1 MIFINYFYDK
11 LKNLFQQVFLFISI
25 LFCFNSYSQEQ
36 NLRFLEIHDD
46 ARINALGGNN
56 ISSYNKNPYFFL
68 NPSFIGGKKIS
79 VNYLKYILD
88 INSSSILYSDSID
101 YIGKFGVGIKYFSH
115 GKFKR
120 FDNHGNYTGDFYP
133 KEYLINFG
141 KSYKFSNISIGTN
154 IKFFNSKLYDE
165 SYSGFLIDV
174 GMNYI
179 PYKINNLTLAL
190 VLSNY
195 GFLITNNHTDLPSN
209 IKFGLTFKPEYMPL
223 RFSFTF
229 YQPQKNNFI
238 SQNVSLGIEVLFSKY
253 FNILVGYNH
262 RNNKSFKLSTEK
274 LRGISY
280 GLELTLKRINLNY
293 SRLIL
298 NSISNSNNISVNYN
312 LKKN

>member
-1 MIFINYFYDK
+1 MIFINYLYDK
-11 LKNLFQQVFLFISI
+11 LIYIFQRIFLFILI
-25 LFCFNSYSQEQ
+25 LSSLSAYSQEQ

-56 ISSYNKNPYFFL
+56 ISSYNNNPYFFL
-68 NPSFIGGKKIS
+68 NPSFVGEKKIS
-79 VNYLKYILD
+79 INYLKYILD
-88 INSSSILYSDSID
+88 INSSSILYSDSIK

-115 GKFKR
+115 GKFR
-120 FDNHGNYTGDFYP
+120 GFDKQGNYTGDFFP

-141 KSYKFSNISIGTN
+141 KSYRVSNITIGTN

-165 SYSGFLIDV
+165 SYSGFLVDV
-174 GMNYI
+174 GMIYI
-179 PYKINNLTLAL
+179 PEKIKNLTLAL

-195 GFLITNNHTDLPSN
+195 GFLLTNNHTDLPSN
-209 IKFGLTFKPEYMPL
+209 IKIGLTFKPEYMPL

-238 SQNVSLGIEVLFSKY
+238 SQNISLGIEVLLSKY

-262 RNNKSFKLSTEK
+262 RNNKSFKLNNDK
-274 LRGISY
+274 LRGLSY

-298 NSISNSNNISVNYN
+298 NSISNSNNISINYN

>member
-1 MIFINYFYDK
+1 MIFINYLYDK
-11 LKNLFQQVFLFISI
+11 LIYIFQRIFLFILI
-25 LFCFNSYSQEQ
+25 LSSLSAYSQEQ

-56 ISSYNKNPYFFL
+56 ISSYNNNPYFFL
-68 NPSFIGGKKIS
+68 NPSFVGEKKIS
-79 VNYLKYILD
+79 INYLKYILD
-88 INSSSILYSDSID
+88 INSSSILYSDSIK

-115 GKFKR
+115 GKFR
-120 FDNHGNYTGDFYP
+120 GFDNQGNYTGDFFP

-141 KSYKFSNISIGTN
+141 KSYRVSNITIGTN

-165 SYSGFLIDV
+165 SYSGFLVDV
-174 GMNYI
+174 GMIYI
-179 PYKINNLTLAL
+179 PEKIKNLTLAL

-195 GFLITNNHTDLPSN
+195 GFLLTNNHTDLPSN
-209 IKFGLTFKPEYMPL
+209 IKIGLTFKPEYMPL

-238 SQNVSLGIEVLFSKY
+238 SQNISLGIEVLFSKY

-262 RNNKSFKLSTEK
+262 INNKSFKLNNDK
-274 LRGISY
+274 LRGLSY

-298 NSISNSNNISVNYN
+298 NSISNSNNISINYN

>member
-1 MIFINYFYDK
+1 MIFINYLYDK
-11 LKNLFQQVFLFISI
+11 LKIFFQQSFLFISI
-25 LFCFNSYSQEQ
+25 LFCFSAYSQEQ
-36 NLRFLEIHDD
+36 SLRFLEIHDD

-56 ISSYNKNPYFFL
+56 ISSHKRNPYFFL
-68 NPSFIGGKKIS
+68 NPSFIGEKKIS
-79 VNYLKYILD
+79 INYLKYILD
-88 INSSSILYSDSID
+88 INSSSILYSDSIN
-101 YIGKFGVGIKYFSH
+101 YIGKFGIGIKYFSH
-115 GKFKR
+115 GKFKG
-120 FDNHGNYTGDFYP
+120 FDNQGNYTGDFYP
-133 KEYLINFG
+133 KEYLINLG
-141 KSYKFSNISIGTN
+141 KSYSFSNVSVGTN

-165 SYSGFLIDV
+165 SYSGFLIDI

-179 PYKINNLTLAL
+179 PNNIKNLTLAL

-195 GFLITNNHTDLPSN
+195 GFLITNNYSDIPSN
-209 IKFGLTFKPEYMPL
+209 IKFGLTFKPEYMPV

-238 SQNVSLGIEVLFSKY
+238 SQNISFGSEILISKY
-253 FNILVGYNH
+253 FNILIGYNH
-262 RNNKSFKLSTEK
+262 RNNKSFRLNTEK

-298 NSISNSNNISVNYN
+298 NSISNSNNISINYN

>member
-1 MIFINYFYDK
+1 MIFINYLYDK
-11 LKNLFQQVFLFISI
+11 LIYIFQRIFLFILI
-25 LFCFNSYSQEQ
+25 LSSLSAYSQEQ

-56 ISSYNKNPYFFL
+56 ISSYNNNPYFFL
-68 NPSFIGGKKIS
+68 NPSFVGEKKIS
-79 VNYLKYILD
+79 INYLKYILD
-88 INSSSILYSDSID
+88 INSSSILYSDSIK

-115 GKFKR
+115 GKFR
-120 FDNHGNYTGDFYP
+120 GFDKQGNYTGDFFP

-141 KSYKFSNISIGTN
+141 KSYRVSNITIGTN

-165 SYSGFLIDV
+165 SYSGFLVDV
-174 GMNYI
+174 GMIYI
-179 PYKINNLTLAL
+179 PEKIKNLTLAL

-195 GFLITNNHTDLPSN
+195 GFLLTNNHTDLPSN
-209 IKFGLTFKPEYMPL
+209 IKIGLTLPL

-238 SQNVSLGIEVLFSKY
+238 SQNISLGIEVLLSKY

-262 RNNKSFKLSTEK
+262 RNNKSFKLNNDK
-274 LRGISY
+274 LRGLSY

-298 NSISNSNNISVNYN
+298 NSISNSNNISINYN

>member
-1 MIFINYFYDK
+1 MIFINYLYDK
-11 LKNLFQQVFLFISI
+11 LIYIFQRIFLLI
-25 LFCFNSYSQEQ
+25 LILSSLSAYSQEQ

-56 ISSYNKNPYFFL
+56 ISSYNNNPYFFL
-68 NPSFIGGKKIS
+68 NPSFVGEKKIS
-79 VNYLKYILD
+79 IYYLKYILD
-88 INSSSILYSDSID
+88 INSSSILYSDSIK

-115 GKFKR
+115 GKFR
-120 FDNHGNYTGDFYP
+120 GFDNQGNYTGDFFP

-141 KSYKFSNISIGTN
+141 KSYRVSNITIGTN

-165 SYSGFLIDV
+165 SYSGFLVDV
-174 GMNYI
+174 GMIYI
-179 PYKINNLTLAL
+179 PKKINNLTLAL

-195 GFLITNNHTDLPSN
+195 GFLLTNNHTDLPSN
-209 IKFGLTFKPEYMPL
+209 IKIGLTFKPEYMPL

-238 SQNVSLGIEVLFSKY
+238 SQNISLGIEVLFSKY

-262 RNNKSFKLSTEK
+262 RNNKSFKLNNDK
-274 LRGISY
+274 LRGLSY

-298 NSISNSNNISVNYN
+298 NSISNSNNISINYN